1 MSYMRQ
7 RVLTHD
13 RWVFWGCSDV
23 PVPIRSGFV
32 YRYLCIPST
41 LLHFLFIV
49 VFLLEQIKRIR
60 TN

>member
-32 YRYLCIPST
+32 YSFFVCT
-41 LLHFLFIV
+41 LYTTSISV
-49 VFLLEQIKRIR
+49 
-60 TN
+60 